1 MQQSCHNQKFNIY
14 VLAISIVFA
23 FGLTLVTPPAAA
35 HDRAKALEQ
44 EVLELKKRL
53 ISIQDELSQIRN
65 DSSRVEQQVIENKQ
79 AIKEERIIVQ
89 QKIEEEKEV
98 IKKAILEESPRHMI
112 FFRGGWARQDHHHN
126 GISVQSNVAP
136 VGAQQQA
143 PLNAWY
149 VGAGFDFGLTKN
161 TWGLIPK
168 TEIIAELMFEYKQF
182 GTVLGNALANE
193 PTQLAGG
200 EFNPRHVTSSTVTVS
215 AAPKIKF
222 LEGYRLRPW
231 IIPAG
236 LAIHI
241 ISPPSETITFF
252 QPAVMFAAGADY
264 KLWKNMVLGVDA
276 RYHLM
281 GGHLDGLRLSG
292 LTLGGYLG
300 IGF

>member
-1 MQQSCHNQKFNIY
+1 MQQRRYNQEFNFFLVISMVFSFSL
-14 VLAISIVFA
+14 VLFTSPV
-23 FGLTLVTPPAAA
+23 AA

-53 ISIQDELSQIRN
+53 IAIQDELIQIRT
-65 DSSRVEQQVIENKQ
+65 DSSRVEQQVIESKQ
-79 AIKEERIIVQ
+79 AIKEERVIVQ
-89 QKIEEEKEV
+89 QKIEAEKEI
-98 IKKAILEESPRHMI
+98 IKKAILEESPRNMI

-126 GISVQSNVAP
+126 GISVQSSVAP
-136 VGAQQQA
+136 VGAQEQA
-143 PLNAWY
+143 PQNAWY
-149 VGAGFDFGLTKN
+149 VGAGFDFGLTKD

-168 TEIIAELMFEYKQF
+168 TELIAELMFEYKQF
-182 GTVLGNALANE
+182 GTVLGNVLANE

-200 EFNPRHVTSSTVTVS
+200 DLNPRQVTSSTVTVS

-222 LEGYRLRPW
+222 MEGYRLRPW

-241 ISPPSETITFF
+241 ISPPSESITFF

-264 KLWKNMVLGVDA
+264 KLWKNIVLGVDA

-281 GGHLDGLRLSG
+281 GGHLDGIRLNG

>member
-1 MQQSCHNQKFNIY
+1 MQQRRYNQEFNFFLVISMAFSFSL
-14 VLAISIVFA
+14 VLFTSPV
-23 FGLTLVTPPAAA
+23 AA

-44 EVLELKKRL
+44 EVIELKKRL
-53 ISIQDELSQIRN
+53 IAIQDELIQIRT
-65 DSSRVEQQVIENKQ
+65 DSSRVEQQVIESKQ
-79 AIKEERIIVQ
+79 AIKEERVIVQ
-89 QKIEEEKEV
+89 QKIESEKEV
-98 IKKAILEESPRHMI
+98 IKKAILEESPRNMI

-126 GISVQSNVAP
+126 GISVQSSVAP
-136 VGAQQQA
+136 VGAQEQA
-143 PLNAWY
+143 PQNAWY
-149 VGAGFDFGLTKN
+149 VGAGFDFGLTKD

-168 TEIIAELMFEYKQF
+168 TELIAELMFEYKQF
-182 GTVLGNALANE
+182 GTVLGNVLANE

-200 EFNPRHVTSSTVTVS
+200 DLNPRQVTSSTVTVS

-241 ISPPSETITFF
+241 ISPPSESITFF

-264 KLWKNMVLGVDA
+264 KLWKNIVLGVDA

-281 GGHLDGLRLSG
+281 GGHLDGIRLNG

>member
-1 MQQSCHNQKFNIY
+1 MQKNYYNRSIHHRI
-14 VLAISIVFA
+14 LIAISL
-23 FGLTLVTPPAAA
+23 GLSLALSIPTAQA
-35 HDRAKALEQ
+35 HDRTKALEQ

-53 ISIQDELSQIRN
+53 IAIQDELSQIRT

-79 AIKEERIIVQ
+79 TFKEERQIIH
-89 QKIEEEKEV
+89 QKIEEDKEA
-98 IKKAILEESPRHMI
+98 IKKAILEESPRNMI

-126 GISVQSNVAP
+126 GISVQSHVAP
-136 VGAQQQA
+136 VGAQEQA

-182 GTVLGNALANE
+182 GTVLGNALANQ

-200 EFNPRHVTSSTVTVS
+200 EYNPLPVTSSTVTVS

-241 ISPPSETITFF
+241 ISPPSESITFF

-264 KLWKNMVLGVDA
+264 KLWKNIVLGVDA

-281 GGHLDGLRLSG
+281 GGQLDGLRLNG